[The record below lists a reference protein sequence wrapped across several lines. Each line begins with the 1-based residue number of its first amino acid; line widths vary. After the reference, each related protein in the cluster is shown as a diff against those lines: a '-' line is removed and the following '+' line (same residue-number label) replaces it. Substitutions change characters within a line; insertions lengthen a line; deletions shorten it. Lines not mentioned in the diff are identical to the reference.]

1 MIFVSTKF
9 AVLFWMLVLVFGLA
23 ACGYSEMDRTYD
35 TEAEVLPPSMFV
47 EIERGGTYRIVYQK
61 ENKVMYAVS
70 SSGYNAGNFTLLVD
84 ENGDPMLYK
93 GE

>member
-1 MIFVSTKF
+1 MSTKF
-9 AVLFWMLVLVFGLA
+9 AVLFWTLVLVFGLA
-23 ACGYSEMDRTYD
+23 ACGYSEMDTIYD
-35 TEAEVLPPSMFV
+35 TAAEVFSPSIFV